1 MNHAVFPSAHSLE
14 TLPELKNL
22 RDWPGPKK
30 TD

>member
-1 MNHAVFPSAHSLE
+1 MNHAVFPAVSFLE

-22 RDWPGPKK
+22 RARPGPKK